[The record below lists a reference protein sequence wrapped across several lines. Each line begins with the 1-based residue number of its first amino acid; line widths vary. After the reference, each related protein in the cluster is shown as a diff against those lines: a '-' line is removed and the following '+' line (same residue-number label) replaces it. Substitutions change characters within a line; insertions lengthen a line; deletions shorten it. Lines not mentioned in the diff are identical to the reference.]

1 MLTWLSMIPN
11 SIFSG
16 RSLEEIAEVCSY
28 NDARRYLTELILL
41 NDRNKSYLFDI
52 SEHGSSNENCSVI
65 QVDPD
70 SH

>member
-28 NDARRYLTELILL
+28 NDARRYLSELIVL
-41 NDRNKSYLFDI
+41 NERNKSKLRHI
-52 SEHGSSNENCSVI
+52 SELASSKENSSFI
-65 QVDPD
+65 
-70 SH
+70 